1 MRRIWLAAV
10 AVLAL
15 VPASRAQDKPPEA
28 SKEEAKSSLKER
40 VDAIQKEYQDAQ
52 KAFSEAYTKAN
63 TNEEKQKI
71 IQEKY
76 PNPEKYAR
84 RMLALAAEDPK
95 GPVGFEALSWIG
107 MNYPVGPV
115 GDKTA
120 DLLMTHHLQ
129 SKKLGSVLQQMAIY
143 GSPAAETLLRAV
155 MEKSD
160 DRKVRAEATF
170 TLATLLRRK
179 FNQGGDE
186 KATREAEKLFET
198 IIEKYADVP
207 SGKGKMGQVA
217 KLQLDTL
224 RNLGIDKPAPEITG
238 EDIDGKPLKLSDYKG
253 KVVVLDFWGH
263 W

>member
-1 MRRIWLAAV
+1 MGRIWFAAV
-10 AVLAL
+10 AVLAF
-15 VPASRAQDKPPEA
+15 VPASPAQDKPPETPR
-28 SKEEAKSSLKER
+28 EEAKQSLKER
-40 VDAIQKEYQDAQ
+40 YDALLKEYQDKQ
-52 KAFSEAYTKAN
+52 RAFSEEYPKAK
-63 TNEEKQKI
+63 TDEEQQKI

-76 PNPEKYAR
+76 PNPEMYAG
-84 RMLALAAEDPK
+84 RMLKLAEEDPK
-95 GPVGFEALSWIG
+95 GTVGFDALSWIG

-120 DLLMTHHLQ
+120 DLLMAHHLQ
-129 SKKLGSVLQQMAIY
+129 SKKLGPVLQQMAMY

-170 TLATLLRRK
+170 TLATMLRRK
-179 FNQGGDE
+179 FNQGGDQ
-186 KATREAEKLFET
+186 KATKEAEKLFET

-207 SGKGKMGQVA
+207 SGKGKMGEVA
-217 KLQLDTL
+217 RLQLDTL